1 MQDRKIK
8 KIDFS
13 SGKLASMADKF
24 YNEGNYLSA
33 LRFAY
38 KQLDLYGGD
47 EEVYARLADI
57 YEGMGLHG
65 TAVNWWFRLLDIAE
79 EEALPDVYEGLAV
92 NFLSMGNES
101 QSAYYY
107 NKLIDVDDTLP
118 DETKLDIAAAF
129 SSSKKDAF
137 RFVYPPRIA
146 DYTKEIN
153 IGSRALKLGDCE
165 RAVQELSQVEKGAKE
180 YAQAREMMAV
190 AKLLTGDLQTA
201 EEICVDLL
209 QDFPDDVRVQSTLA
223 AVYLEQGR
231 EEESKALAVRLAA
244 QEQKEV
250 DDLYKVATVCCE
262 NGLHKEAYEKFC
274 LLDNKLPFDGRM
286 LYFKAVAAYKSG
298 LIDEAERIL
307 SDLCTVYPDAEVA
320 KYYRNAIREYK
331 DGEIAEPPELIY
343 FYHLPQEE
351 RENRCKTL
359 LHLRK
364 CSKDEA
370 MLLGAIALE
379 EGYFRWCFDEMDG
392 GDHDLQYLGIV
403 VAVHAGA
410 DDFLQDVLL
419 DSDVVDVLKLETL
432 RMLYERNEDMHFGIV
447 LYNIYRKIKIR
458 RISIGRKRRKR
469 FIQGYAKVASKFVGF
484 SDKHGKR
491 LKEAAE
497 KLYRA
502 LEFYNALDLVDKAE
516 DCACA
521 IFLLAD
527 LKELGSDTKTIA
539 ATFDAN
545 EDRVSVLLTMVLSK
559 EMGLDMDG
567 AGLELDGADNTDEG
581 NIGEIKADDVD

>member
-1 MQDRKIK
+1 MKR
-8 KIDFS
+8 IDFS
-13 SGKLASMADKF
+13 AGKLASMADKF

-38 KQLDLYGGD
+38 KQLNLYGGD

-129 SSSKKDAF
+129 STSKRDKF
-137 RFVYPPRIA
+137 HFVYPPRLA

-153 IGSRALKLGDCE
+153 IGSRALKMGDCE
-165 RAVQELSQVEKGAKE
+165 RAIEELSVVEKGAKD
-180 YAQAREMMAV
+180 YAQSREMMAV
-190 AKLLTGDLQTA
+190 AHLLQGNAKAA

-209 QDFPDDVRVQSTLA
+209 QDIPDDVRVQSTLA

-231 EEESKALAVRLAA
+231 NEESKALAVRLAA

-262 NGLHKEAYEKFC
+262 NGLHAEAYEKFC
-274 LLDNKLPFDGRM
+274 LLDDKLPFDGRM
-286 LYFKAVAAYKSG
+286 LYFKAVSAYKSG
-298 LIDEAERIL
+298 LIDDAEKIL
-307 SDLCTVYPDAEVA
+307 SDLCTIYPDAEVA
-320 KYYRNAIREYK
+320 KYYRNAIRAYK
-331 DGEIAEPPELIY
+331 DGESADLPELIY

-351 RENRCKTL
+351 REHRCQTL

-364 CSKDEA
+364 CAKDEA
-370 MLLGAIALE
+370 MLFGALALE
-379 EGYFRWCFDEMDG
+379 DGYFRWCFDEMDG

-403 VAVHAGA
+403 AAVHAGA
-410 DDFLQDVLL
+410 DDFLQDILL
-419 DSDVVDVLKLETL
+419 DSDVIDVLKLETL
-432 RMLYERNEDMHFGIV
+432 RMLYERNEDMEWGIV
-447 LYNIYRKIKIR
+447 LYNMYRRAFIR

-469 FIQGYAKVASKFVGF
+469 FIQAYAKVASKFVGF
-484 SDKHGKR
+484 SDNHGKR

-502 LEFYNALDLVDKAE
+502 LEFYNALDLVDKPE

-521 IFLLAD
+521 IFLLSG
-527 LKELGSDTKTIA
+527 LKELGDDTKNIA

-545 EDRVSVLLTMVLSK
+545 EERVSVLLTMVLSK
-559 EMGLDMDG
+559 EMGLDANG
-567 AGLELDGADNTDEG
+567 EGLDEEEMESSSKDNKEV
-581 NIGEIKADDVD
+581 NADDVD